1 MRLIGKSYEQLQN
14 FISAVKSGKKTLLVG
29 MDYVCM
35 NRETY
40 DKLANPVDALVGLP
54 PIKWQYEDELPELTD
69 KEYDEMF
76 DFSRV
81 IDGVRMFPYMEINNA
96 KHYLRSN

>member
-1 MRLIGKSYEQLQN
+1 MENLKQQFVEYAKKKGWHIPPLYFIPKGVWQFINDEFEPEQ
-14 FISAVKSGKKTLLVG
+14 
-29 MDYVCM
+29 
-35 NRETY
+35 
-40 DKLANPVDALVGLP
+40 ANPVDALVSLP

-81 IDGVRMFPYMEINNA
+81 IDGVRMFPYMVINNA